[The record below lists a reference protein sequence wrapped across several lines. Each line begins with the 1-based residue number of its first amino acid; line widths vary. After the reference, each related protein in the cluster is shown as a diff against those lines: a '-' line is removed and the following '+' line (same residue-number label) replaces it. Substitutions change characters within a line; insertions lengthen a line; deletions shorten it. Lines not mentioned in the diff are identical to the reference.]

1 MLFKVNTCLINLV
14 IYSLP
19 PCLFLLRL
27 PVEKDV
33 ILALTLPY
41 SLGQVELMGQVELIQ
56 EMKSN
61 KR

>member
-1 MLFKVNTCLINLV
+1 MFSKVNTCLINLV

-33 ILALTLPY
+33 MLALTLPY
-41 SLGQVELMGQVELIQ
+41 SLGQVELIQ